1 MLVLSRKVG
10 ERVLIGDG
18 IVVQVLEVSGR
29 QVRLGIQAP
38 ADLRIWRE
46 ELSVCL
52 GQSSAHQ
59 ERVPK
64 PR

>member
-18 IVVQVLEVSGR
+18 IVVQVLEARGR
-29 QVRLGIQAP
+29 RIRLGIEAP
-38 ADLRIWRE
+38 SEVSICRE
-46 ELSVCL
+46 ELSAAL
-52 GQSSAHQ
+52 EPSSISQAVIQ
-59 ERVPK
+59 K